1 MDINKALASLGGKA
15 IEGPF
20 KVQDMKSAEY
30 AQPKVLTKK
39 EQAALDEK
47 KKLEKAKAKA
57 AAMVAGLAQPE
68 KKKKE
73 KKDTKAATEDSAG
86 EPSGSADAEG
96 AEGAPAVEAA
106 AEGAAPKKAGKT
118 KAAAPARV
126 ITPEERQRAIEKQ
139 RQAAAAAELA
149 FQQAYAAVAAGGT
162 AITLDVVPMEYT
174 VRTAEELE
182 AARLAA
188 EVAKAEAAKAAT
200 ERKLEAAIQAAIGKK
215 GCQVTVGDWAV
226 LRLAMA

>member
-96 AEGAPAVEAA
+96 AEGAPAVEA
-106 AEGAAPKKAGKT
+106 GKT

-149 FQQAYAAVAAGGT
+149 FQQAYAAGAAGGT

>member
-20 KVQDMKSAEY
+20 KVQDMKSAEF

-106 AEGAAPKKAGKT
+106 TEGPKKAGKT